1 MSWCAPT
8 CDHGRMFHVSFSS
21 GSVFSG
27 KHVTVWDLDD
37 AALRERVLDPRTR
50 GDEVWV
56 EGQPYSWS
64 DSVVRIFAGPPS
76 DEIEDF
82 SSLLG
87 APAYALSGA
96 LTEVTDQFIQ
106 GPPGGEPAEAAI
118 RVARSSHGSNV
129 FVVHGAH
136 VAWREQTARFLEQ
149 VLGPDHRTVILH
161 EQTNQGQTI
170 IEKLESAAR
179 EAQYAVVLLTGDD
192 EGRRQGDD
200 LLEPRARQ
208 NVVLELGYFLGVLG
222 RRNVCVLYET
232 GVELP
237 SDIHGLVYIQL
248 DDANG
253 WQLSLFRELRAAGLD
268 AELR

>member
-1 MSWCAPT
+1 
-8 CDHGRMFHVSFSS
+8 MFHVSFGS

-27 KHVTVWDLDD
+27 KHVTLWDLGE
-37 AALRERVLDPRTR
+37 AELEERVLVPRSR
-50 GDEVWV
+50 GEDVWV
-56 EGQPYSWS
+56 EGQPYPWS
-64 DSVVRIFAGPPS
+64 DSVVRIFEGPPS
-76 DEIEDF
+76 GEIEDF
-82 SSLLG
+82 SSILG
-87 APAYALSGA
+87 APAYAMSGVLA
-96 LTEVTDQFIQ
+96 EITDRFIQ
-106 GPPGGEPAEAAI
+106 GPPGGELQGPDTGEVESPRGA
-118 RVARSSHGSNV
+118 NV

-149 VLGPDHRTVILH
+149 VLGEDHRTVILH

-170 IEKLESAAR
+170 LEKLESAGQAAR
-179 EAQYAVVLLTGDD
+179 YAVVLLTGDD

-237 SDIHGLVYIQL
+237 SDIHGLVYVQL
-248 DDANG
+248 DESNG
-253 WQLSLFRELRAAGLD
+253 WQLSLFRELRAAGLE